1 MPKWLRA
8 SRRGGDPA
16 STGHEIALRLP
27 VDVAGLIYLELFN
40 LVDEASVFGDPT
52 AAVPGER
59 ILAVV
64 RAELFPGDQLA
75 ADDQLL
81 SISLTN
87 GDWAFVQA
95 LLETSPLSKGR
106 ERSAQERQLQQQSL
120 AIVKSRLRD
129 PPDA

>member
-1 MPKWLRA
+1 MPGWW
-8 SRRGGDPA
+8 RRSGRG
-16 STGHEIALRLP
+16 SGSGKREITLRLP

-40 LVDEASVFGDPT
+40 LVDEATVFGDPT

-59 ILAVV
+59 VLAVV

-75 ADDQLL
+75 PDDHLL
-81 SISLTN
+81 NISLTN
-87 GDWAFVQA
+87 GDWTFVQS

-120 AIVKSRLRD
+120 AIVKGRSR
-129 PPDA
+129 PPPAS

>member
-1 MPKWLRA
+1 VALMPGWWRRSGRGSA
-8 SRRGGDPA
+8 SGTA
-16 STGHEIALRLP
+16 EITLQLP

-52 AAVPGER
+52 ATVPGEH
-59 ILAVV
+59 ILAAV
-64 RAELFPGDQLA
+64 RAELFPGGQLA

-81 SISLTN
+81 SVALTN

-106 ERSAQERQLQQQSL
+106 ERSAQERHLQQQSL
-120 AIVKSRLRD
+120 AIIKGRSQ
-129 PPDA
+129 PPAI